1 MGDQALM
8 QLAAEQ
14 GDDVGAGVVAEE
26 MEGHEDLDSAAAAA
40 AGAEHVL
47 FKPGPVLDRINAG
60 GLRQCGR
67 AAPCRSL
74 GWVLASPPG
83 AGLGANELRW
93 SPVEVERQSH
103 SLSPTVQSNNAWG
116 GNRSDLACRV
126 LAGCLEQLS
135 FEWPSEGGYKA
146 GEGCSVSGG
155 GGDGG
160 GDGNGGAGGLP
171 RISAKPRMRC
181 SLGSGPRLHRLSK

>member
-26 MEGHEDLDSAAAAA
+26 MEGHEDLDSAAAA
-40 AGAEHVL
+40 GAEHVL
-47 FKPGPVLDRINAG
+47 FKPGLVLDRINAG

-93 SPVEVERQSH
+93 SPVEGARQSH
-103 SLSPTVQSNNAWG
+103 FLSPTVQSNNAWG
-116 GNRSDLACRV
+116 EIG
-126 LAGCLEQLS
+126 
-135 FEWPSEGGYKA
+135 
-146 GEGCSVSGG
+146 
-155 GGDGG
+155 
-160 GDGNGGAGGLP
+160 
-171 RISAKPRMRC
+171 RISRVGC
-181 SLGSGPRLHRLSK
+181 

>member
-1 MGDQALM
+1 MGDQALI

-14 GDDVGAGVVAEE
+14 GDAVGAGVVAEE
-26 MEGHEDLDSAAAAA
+26 MAGHAELAAAAA

-47 FKPGPVLDRINAG
+47 IELGLVLDRTLALACVSFSAAAG
-60 GLRQCGR
+60 GW
-67 AAPCRSL
+67 L
-74 GWVLASPPG
+74 GT
-83 AGLGANELRW
+83 NELRW
-93 SPVEVERQSH
+93 RLVEGERQSH
-103 SLSPTVQSNNAWG
+103 SLQPTVQSNSAWG

-155 GGDGG
+155 GGDG
-160 GDGNGGAGGLP
+160 NGGAGGLP